1 MNIAIVFGN
10 KRNNSNGYVLN
21 ILNTLTSR
29 GINIFVDE
37 RCAFEFKDTN
47 VSFVNYEELYK
58 LGDIILAVGG
68 DGTIIHVAKEAA
80 QWDKPVMGIN
90 SGRLGFLAS
99 MEQDQPNM
107 LLSLINGEYEISK
120 RMMLEVDIDGKKIL
134 ALNDISINRALDSP
148 IADYSVRN
156 NNFIIF
162 KYHADGIIVATPT
175 GSTAYSLSAG
185 GPIIDSS
192 LECIEIT
199 PICAHCVSPKSI
211 ILSTKNDIF
220 LDYSLKENSEI
231 FVLVDGNIC
240 AKKDL
245 SGSLS
250 LRKSKRYANFVILK
264 NRNFY
269 ENINKLINN

>member
-10 KRNNSNGYVLN
+10 KRNNSNGYIQN

-29 GINIFVDE
+29 GINVFADE
-37 RCAFEFKDTN
+37 CYTFELKDTN
-47 VSFVNYEELYK
+47 VNFVNYEELYQ
-58 LGDIILAVGG
+58 LGDVILAVGG
-68 DGTIIHVAKEAA
+68 DGTIIHVAKEAS

-99 MEQDQPNM
+99 MEQNQPDM
-107 LLSLINGEYEISK
+107 LLNLINGEYEISK

-148 IADYSVRN
+148 IVDYSVRN
-156 NNFIIF
+156 SNFNIF
-162 KYHADGIIVATPT
+162 KYRSDGIIVATPT
-175 GSTAYSLSAG
+175 GSTAYALSAG
-185 GPIIDSS
+185 GPVIDSS

-211 ILSTKNDIF
+211 VLSAKDDIF
-220 LDYSLKENSEI
+220 VNYSLKENSEI

-245 SGSLS
+245 SGCLS
-250 LRKSKRYANFVILK
+250 LKKSKRYANFIVLK

-269 ENINKLINN
+269 KNINKLINN

>member
-10 KRNNSNGYVLN
+10 KRNNSNGYIRN

-29 GINIFVDE
+29 GINVFADE
-37 RCAFEFKDTN
+37 CYAFELKDTN
-47 VSFVNYEELYK
+47 VNFVNYEELYQ

-68 DGTIIHVAKEAA
+68 DGTIIHVAKEAS

-99 MEQDQPNM
+99 MEQNQPDM
-107 LLSLINGEYEISK
+107 LLNLINGEYKISK
-120 RMMLEVDIDGKKIL
+120 RMMLELDIDGKKIL

-156 NNFIIF
+156 SNFNIF
-162 KYHADGIIVATPT
+162 KYHSDGIIVATPT
-175 GSTAYSLSAG
+175 GSTAYALSAG

-211 ILSTKNDIF
+211 VLSAKDDIF
-220 LDYSLKENSEI
+220 VNYNLKENSEI

-245 SGSLS
+245 SGCLS
-250 LRKSKRYANFVILK
+250 LKKSKRYANFVVLK

-269 ENINKLINN
+269 ENINKLISN